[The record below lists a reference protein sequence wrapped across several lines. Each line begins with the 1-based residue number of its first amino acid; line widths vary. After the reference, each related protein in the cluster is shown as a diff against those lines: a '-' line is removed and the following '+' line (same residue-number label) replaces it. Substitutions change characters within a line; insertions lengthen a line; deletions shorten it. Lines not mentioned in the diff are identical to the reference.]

1 MTIVMM
7 MVKMIKAMNMAMM
20 MMMMMMKIPKI
31 MKIMVILMVVISFC
45 YQSQRTIQ
53 ILSERFIYIILFLF
67 LSIS

>member
-7 MVKMIKAMNMAMM
+7 MVKMMKAMNMAI